1 MFMSFQHVPFIP
13 RGALDHSRSAMP
25 DAPVV
30 PYREPVRRDHARE
43 VLAGLC
49 DRLAF
54 WLLRASRRIEPPSV
68 HPDRLSGQHG

>member
-1 MFMSFQHVPFIP
+1 MFASFHTVPFIP
-13 RGALDHSRSAMP
+13 RGALEYSASAMP

-43 VLAGLC
+43 VLAGAC
-49 DRLAF
+49 DRFAF

-68 HPDRLSGQHG
+68 HPDRLGQQGH